1 MLHQSNRDKDFE
13 SLHLWVFV
21 AYTTHICLPGSFKIK
36 SFLELF
42 RADLSLTVRRAAVNV
57 VTMESFVKH

>member
-13 SLHLWVFV
+13 SLHFWVFV
-21 AYTTHICLPGSFKIK
+21 AYSPHICLAGSFKVK